1 MLTGICTEHALS
13 LWMSSCSRRDVE
25 VLMFDP
31 VIEVLILAAIALVVL
46 ARLYT
51 TLGKGDDDQPARRPN
66 AGIQPVPDQPRPSI
80 DAAQAGNSRPIFV
93 GPAAGGL
100 EEIYEADNRFSEG
113 EFMSGARSAYKII
126 VDAFGRGDRDTL
138 GPMLDTDVYEAW
150 DAAIE
155 ARDPDADAFS
165 VLRFRKVE
173 IDSASLTD
181 GVARVLVRFE
191 SELGNGEIVR
201 NAKEIWTFMRG
212 VNSPDPNW
220 ILDDVEVAN

>member
-1 MLTGICTEHALS
+1 MLQRNFDG
-13 LWMSSCSRRDVE
+13 
-25 VLMFDP
+25 LMFDP
-31 VIEVLILAAIALVVL
+31 VVEVLILAAIALVVL
-46 ARLYT
+46 VRLYT
-51 TLGKGDDDQPARRPN
+51 TLGKGDDDQPAK
-66 AGIQPVPDQPRPSI
+66 RPSATI
-80 DAAQAGNSRPIFV
+80 HPMDDRSPQEAAPVQSGNSRPIFV
-93 GPAAGGL
+93 GPAAGSL

-126 VDAFGRGDRDTL
+126 VNAFGMGDRETL
-138 GPMLDTDVYEAW
+138 APMLDTDVYEAW
-150 DAAIE
+150 DEAIE
-155 ARDPDADAFS
+155 ARDPDADPFS

-181 GVARVLVRFE
+181 GVARILVRFE